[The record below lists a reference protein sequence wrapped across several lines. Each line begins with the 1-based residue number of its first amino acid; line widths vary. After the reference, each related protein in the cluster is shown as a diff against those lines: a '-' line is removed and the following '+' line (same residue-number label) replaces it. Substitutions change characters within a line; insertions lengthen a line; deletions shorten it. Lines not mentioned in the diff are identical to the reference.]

1 MAKWAYLAGM
11 FITWLS
17 QPKILQHLND
27 PCPKNIMNLGIKN
40 EPVTIGPDVCMV
52 SVPDMFVCKQ
62 KQDHTYV
69 IAPSPGVTNSV
80 MLRFR

>member
-1 MAKWAYLAGM
+1 MARWAYLAGM

-40 EPVTIGPDVCMV
+40 EPVTDGADAIG
-52 SVPDMFVCKQ
+52 
-62 KQDHTYV
+62 TV
-69 IAPSPGVTNSV
+69 ISLHGIRSICDWRAVFMP
-80 MLRFR
+80 RFRLFLELYE